1 MEEMAKKSVRLN
13 DAKPE
18 EWDAV
23 GKSVSGKEAVS
34 SDKVE
39 LKEGESI
46 DITLKNNAKVEF
58 SVEDSDGAISD
69 EWDINKPESLER
81 FCLAIIEGRCFYM
94 GISGSWRKVA
104 NTRPEIS
111 DLLSWYEEG
120 KNHIGDNPPKK
131 KVTPKEGEW
140 WLVER
145 EGCKSV
151 LRFSEFGEWQHEEFA
166 VKVPYSVKPI
176 CKMIEEK

>member
-1 MEEMAKKSVRLN
+1 MIDKKVYIYISSINDFTRYEE
-13 DAKPE
+13 
-18 EWDAV
+18 AV
-23 GKSVSGKEAVS
+23 GRIA
-34 SDKVE
+34 DH
-39 LKEGESI
+39 
-46 DITLKNNAKVEF
+46 
-58 SVEDSDGAISD
+58 VEDY
-69 EWDINKPESLER
+69 EN
-81 FCLAIIEGRCFYM
+81 
-94 GISGSWRKVA
+94 GIW
-104 NTRPEIS
+104 
-111 DLLSWYEEG
+111 
-120 KNHIGDNPPKK
+120 HIGDNPPKK